1 MMNRITKEDGPP
13 TGPRPHSDDLKL
25 NNCDSSP
32 MKVDEKGNDKREQQ
46 KGSKTKDD
54 LQTAQK
60 EINDDTKVIN
70 YDASLMTPLRKA
82 KTRPSKR

>member
-32 MKVDEKGNDKREQQ
+32 MMDKKATTNESTKRDPKQ
-46 KGSKTKDD
+46 TKDH
-54 LQTAQK
+54 QTAQK

-70 YDASLMTPLRKA
+70 YDSSLMTPLRKA
-82 KTRPSKR
+82 KTRPRKR